1 MSVLAGWFATV
12 LNMSLAASLV
22 AGCVLLIRQ
31 ALRRVPRA
39 FSYALWAIVFF
50 RLVCPVSF
58 TTSLSV
64 LGLAPRITAAVAGTE
79 EATARP
85 PQTDATTTVVTDAP
99 SGAPVDPATSPAPT
113 RGGTELLTLVWLAG
127 MAVLLVRGGT
137 AYVRLGRRLAASRPC
152 GAGVFTT
159 DAVTT
164 AFVYGLFRPRI
175 YVPAGVAAADLP
187 YILEHERTHIR
198 RGDHLLKPLAY
209 LAVVLHWFNP
219 LAWLSFLL
227 MVRDMELSCDEA
239 ALHRLGPGSNRSYA
253 AALLAQGMVGSGS
266 VAVAP
271 VAFGECRVKD
281 RIRNVLN
288 YRRPATWAIIATV
301 MVLCI
306 AAVVLLGNP
315 RQSVTGPQ
323 ASPSGGRAAEVA
335 RLVEDNLTVIMSEPK
350 TSSNPQDYIAAH
362 PRAYEDI
369 KKLGGDAALDYML
382 SQFRAGNADGLRGAL
397 MVRLCQDILGP
408 RATWSANAASPQ
420 DWYLGLRMADQLK
433 LPHFQYGGNDPL
445 AKLVYGTEIERL
457 AHDLQVRDSSGF
469 AVVAPHIFGS
479 YEEDGKLKVFVTT
492 FGATYQLFG
501 NTAVP
506 DSTGV
511 VPAAITYTRDASGNW
526 VLEDYR
532 QARDGSEFGPS
543 IREFCT
549 MPVSGKEIPGLA
561 GRILKH
567 YGNYEDIRELLRT
580 NLYQHLSAHGITDP
594 IVQGP

>member
-1 MSVLAGWFATV
+1 M
-12 LNMSLAASLV
+12 
-22 AGCVLLIRQ
+22 
-31 ALRRVPRA
+31 
-39 FSYALWAIVFF
+39 AI
-50 RLVCPVSF
+50 
-58 TTSLSV
+58 
-64 LGLAPRITAAVAGTE
+64 
-79 EATARP
+79 
-85 PQTDATTTVVTDAP
+85 
-99 SGAPVDPATSPAPT
+99 
-113 RGGTELLTLVWLAG
+113 
-127 MAVLLVRGGT
+127 
-137 AYVRLGRRLAASRPC
+137 
-152 GAGVFTT
+152 
-159 DAVTT
+159 
-164 AFVYGLFRPRI
+164 
-175 YVPAGVAAADLP
+175 
-187 YILEHERTHIR
+187 
-198 RGDHLLKPLAY
+198 
-209 LAVVLHWFNP
+209 
-219 LAWLSFLL
+219 
-227 MVRDMELSCDEA
+227 
-239 ALHRLGPGSNRSYA
+239 
-253 AALLAQGMVGSGS
+253 
-266 VAVAP
+266 AP

-288 YRRPATWAIIATV
+288 YRRPAAWVIITTV
-301 MVLCI
+301 TVFCI

-315 RQSVTGPQ
+315 RQSATGPQ

-382 SQFRAGNADGLRGAL
+382 SQFRAGNVDGLRGAV
-397 MVRLCQDILGP
+397 MIRLCQDILGP
-408 RATWSANAASPQ
+408 RATWTANAASPL
-420 DWYLGLRMADQLK
+420 DWYLSLRMADQLK
-433 LPHFQYGGNDPL
+433 LPHFQYSGNDPL

-479 YEEDGKLKVFVTT
+479 YEEGGKLKVFVTT

-501 NTAVP
+501 STAVP

-561 GRILKH
+561 GRIMKH
-567 YGNYEDIRELLRT
+567 YGNYEDIRDLLRT
-580 NLYQHLSAHGITDP
+580 NLYQHLAAHGVTNP
-594 IVQGP
+594 IVEGP